1 MTAAPAER
9 GRVMPLRSPLAKQE
23 PKRTSP
29 LRLVPPRRSSAAKT
43 PFAVVLVVVLAGGLL
58 GLLLLN
64 TLVAQQSF
72 ALHDL
77 GKQDKQ
83 LAQQQQDLTR
93 DVQDLE
99 APASVAARASALH
112 MVPSGPP
119 AFLRLSDGKVLGV
132 PQPGVAPA
140 PPAASTTWTGPR
152 TVTPPATP
160 PATTPATKPMTAPAT
175 KPATTGTTGTTT
187 TATTARTT
195 TRTTTTTKPPTGA
208 HR

>member
-1 MTAAPAER
+1 MTSPAR
-9 GRVMPLRSPLAKQE
+9 ALPLRSPLPQQE

-29 LRLVPPRRSSAAKT
+29 LRLVPPRRSSAPKT

-77 GKQDKQ
+77 GKQDRQ
-83 LAQQQQDLTR
+83 LAQQEQDLTR

-99 APASVAARASALH
+99 APASLASRAAALH
-112 MVPSGPP
+112 MVPSGSP

-132 PQPGVAPA
+132 AQPGVAPA
-140 PPAASTTWTGPR
+140 PPAASTTWTAPR
-152 TVTPPATP
+152 TPAKK
-160 PATTPATKPMTAPAT
+160 PAAPTTTTTTTTTPATPAT
-175 KPATTGTTGTTT
+175 P
-187 TATTARTT
+187 
-195 TRTTTTTKPPTGA
+195 TTTTTLTTKVTGA